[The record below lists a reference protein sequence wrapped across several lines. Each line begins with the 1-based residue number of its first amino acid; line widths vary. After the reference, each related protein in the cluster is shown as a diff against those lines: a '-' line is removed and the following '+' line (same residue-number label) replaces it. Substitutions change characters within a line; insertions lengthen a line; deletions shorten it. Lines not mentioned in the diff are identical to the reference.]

1 MNIEFYFENSYKLS
15 ELITK
20 NYSTSFSLAVS
31 LLEKDKRK
39 AIYAVY
45 GFVRLADEIVDSFY
59 RFNRSYL
66 LKCLD
71 DDLRYALFNGIS
83 ANPVVAA
90 FSDAVLRYHISYD
103 HINAFMDSMKS
114 DITKKEY
121 KSTEELNTYVYGS
134 ADVVGLM
141 CLKVFCNGDP
151 QLYSRLEYPAQKLGS
166 ALQKV
171 NFLRDIKEDRV
182 ELGRT
187 YFPEITNNKFD
198 EESKKLIE
206 LSIEKDFE
214 ESWIGVRQLP
224 GRAKLAVGVAFF
236 YYWTLFEKIRSKK
249 AEKIMSERV
258 RISNFRKLL
267 ILSRVVIMYN
277 TNII

>member
-66 LKCLD
+66 LQCLD

-198 EESKKLIE
+198 EENKKLIE

-214 ESWIGVRQLP
+214 ESWMGVRQLP
-224 GRAKLAVGVAFF
+224 GRARLAVALAYF
-236 YYWTLFEKIRSKK
+236 YYESLFEKLKSTK
-249 AEKIMSERV
+249 AEKIMSKRLH
-258 RISNFRKLL
+258 ISNFRKVL
-267 ILSRVVIMYN
+267 ILFRVYLMYKFKM
-277 TNII
+277 I